1 MTAVTMLDTDRH
13 VLAEGPAWDTATATV
28 SWIDI
33 EAGRVFVGRPDA
45 DDRVDVIRTLDF
57 EERVGCAFRLGNAQ
71 FLVALER
78 RLALVDALGT
88 VTTSRELLP
97 EGRRFNDGIIDPAG
111 RLIVGGLSLTD
122 DHTGNVLLR
131 LEHDG
136 NVTTL
141 DDDLGLSNGL
151 GFSPDG
157 GTLYSIDSDANV
169 VYARAYDYE
178 SGAAGARRVLAR
190 IEDATPDGMAVDSE
204 GGLWVAL
211 WGGHGIRHLDALGHP
226 HGDIAI
232 DVPHVTSL
240 AFVGSSLNRALVTT
254 ASLVLSPAEV
264 ERHPGAGM
272 LFLVDLPVTGQPAH
286 RWRPVALPQ

>member
-1 MTAVTMLDTDRH
+1 MTSVTMLTTDRH

-33 EAGRVFVGRPDA
+33 EAGRVFVGRLDS
-45 DDRVDVIRTLDF
+45 DDRVEVIRTLDF
-57 EERVGCAFRLGNAQ
+57 DERVGCAFRLGNAQ

-78 RLALVDALGT
+78 RLALVDALGN
-88 VTTSRELLP
+88 VTPSRELLP
-97 EGRRFNDGIIDPAG
+97 EGRRFNDGVIDPAG
-111 RLIVGGLSLTD
+111 RLIVGGLSMTG
-122 DHTGNVLLR
+122 DHSGNVLLR

-136 NVTTL
+136 AITTL

-157 GTLYSIDSDANV
+157 ATLYSIDSTANV
-169 VYARAYDYE
+169 VYARSYDYE
-178 SGAAGARRVLAR
+178 SGEAGARREFAR
-190 IEDATPDGMAVDSE
+190 IDDATPDGLAVDAE

-211 WGGHGIRHLDALGHP
+211 WGGSGIRHLDALGHP
-226 HGDIAI
+226 HGDIEL

-254 ASLVLSPAEV
+254 ACRDLSPAEV

-272 LFLVDLPVTGQPAH
+272 LFLVDLPVAGQPAH

>member
-1 MTAVTMLDTDRH
+1 MTAVTMLATARH
-13 VLAEGPAWDTATATV
+13 TLAEGPGWDTATATV

-33 EAGRVFVGRPDA
+33 EAGKVFVGRLGA
-45 DDRVDVIRTLDF
+45 DDSVEVIRTLDF
-57 EERVGCAFRLGNAQ
+57 DERVGCAFRLGNAQ

-78 RLALVDALGT
+78 RLALVDALGN

-97 EGRRFNDGIIDPAG
+97 EGHRFNDGIIDPAG
-111 RLIVGGLSLTD
+111 RLIVGSLSLTD
-122 DHTGNVLLR
+122 DHAGNVLLR

-136 NVTTL
+136 TLTTL

-151 GFSPDG
+151 GFAPDG
-157 GTLYSIDSDANV
+157 RTLYSTDSTANV
-169 VYARAYDYE
+169 IYARSYDYE
-178 SGAAGARRVLAR
+178 SGEVGARRQFAT
-190 IEDATPDGMAVDSE
+190 IDDATPDGLVVDAE

-211 WGGHGIRHLDALGHP
+211 WGGHGVRHLDALGHP

-240 AFVGSSLNRALVTT
+240 AFVGSSLTRALVTT
-254 ASLVLSPAEV
+254 ASRDLSTAEV

-272 LFLVDLPVTGQPAH
+272 LFLVDLPVTGQAAN

>member
-1 MTAVTMLDTDRH
+1 MTAVTMLATDRH
-13 VLAEGPAWDTATATV
+13 TLAEGPAWDTATATV

-33 EAGRVFVGRPDA
+33 EAGRVFVGRLDS
-45 DDRVDVIRTLDF
+45 DDRVEVIRTLDF
-57 EERVGCAFRLGNAQ
+57 DERVGCAFRLGNAQ

-78 RLALVDALGT
+78 RLALVDALGN

-111 RLIVGGLSLTD
+111 RLIVGGLTLDGDAS
-122 DHTGNVLLR
+122 GNVLLR

-136 NVTTL
+136 TLTTL

-157 GTLYSIDSDANV
+157 TTLYSVDSTANV
-169 VYARAYDYE
+169 IYARAYDHE
-178 SGAAGARRVLAR
+178 SGATGARREFAR
-190 IEDATPDGMAVDSE
+190 IEDATPDGLVVDAE

-211 WGGHGIRHLDALGHP
+211 WGGGGIRHLDALGHP
-226 HGDIAI
+226 HGDIQL

-254 ASLVLSPAEV
+254 ASLTLSPAEV

-272 LFLVDLPVTGQPAH
+272 LFLVDLPVAGQPAH